1 MYNGWN
7 MFPDKKALVTG
18 IILCGFGFASLI
30 FGITATKIANP
41 DNLSLEDPALA
52 TYLLYSFPLMLHI
65 LCVVWAILALAGT
78 VLLFPAPYLK
88 S

>member
-1 MYNGWN
+1 MYNGWK

-52 TYLLYSFPLMLHI
+52 TYLL
-65 LCVVWAILALAGT
+65 
-78 VLLFPAPYLK
+78 
-88 S
+88 